1 MDSKDDSL
9 KKLGKGAVYVFLG
22 IFFSKFIGYL
32 FKFVTARLG
41 TDQYGILSLGIMIYS
56 VFSIILVFGLD
67 YGITRFTAYYLGE
80 NSKAKIKSLI
90 TGGYLL

>member
-56 VFSIILVFGLD
+56 AILLFV
-67 YGITRFTAYYLGE
+67 AYLVYRVKQ
-80 NSKAKIKSLI
+80 SKS
-90 TGGYLL
+90 